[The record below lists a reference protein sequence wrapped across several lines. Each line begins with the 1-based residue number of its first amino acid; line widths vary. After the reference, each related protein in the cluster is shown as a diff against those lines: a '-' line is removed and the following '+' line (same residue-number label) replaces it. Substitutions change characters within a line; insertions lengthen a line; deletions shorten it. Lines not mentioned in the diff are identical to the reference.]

1 LWDLAFLTDVTTHLN
16 SLNLKLQGPGQLIF
30 DMYNTVKVFDAK
42 LKLFIIQIERSD
54 FSHFENCQMFKN
66 ETKPLCSTNRFVE
79 MLKKL
84 QTDFSSRFSD
94 VKLHEKSW
102 RLFENPFDIDEN
114 DVDTSLKLE
123 VIELKTN

>member
-1 LWDLAFLTDVTTHLN
+1 
-16 SLNLKLQGPGQLIF
+16 
-30 DMYNTVKVFDAK
+30 MYNTVKAFDAI
-42 LKLFIIQIERSD
+42 LKLFINQIKRCD

-66 ETKPLCSTNRFVE
+66 ETKPLCSTNRFVK

-102 RLFENPFDIDEN
+102 RLFENPFNIDEN
-114 DVDTSLKLE
+114 YVDTFL
-123 VIELKTN
+123 